1 MQGPEPIDSDLW
13 VEKYGDM
20 MYRFAL
26 VRVKDQD
33 AAEEVVQQTLVSALQ
48 AKNSFQGRSS
58 EKSWLFGI
66 LKHKI
71 MDHFRAAKKFQSYD
85 LSADDDA
92 DPFERAFDKTRHW
105 RIPVQ
110 NWNMDPEKAAQNR
123 QLVDALSQCLDK
135 LSEKYRRIFVMRE
148 VDGVSSEEICNEF
161 NIQPTNLWVLLHRA
175 RNQLKR
181 CLETQWFNK

>member
-1 MQGPEPIDSDLW
+1 MQNPETLDSNLW
-13 VEKYGDM
+13 VDKYGDM

-33 AAEEVVQQTLVSALQ
+33 TAEEVVQLTLIAALQ
-48 AKNSFQGRSS
+48 AQKSFQGRST

-71 MDHFRAAKKFQSYD
+71 MDHFRAAKKFQTYD
-85 LSADDDA
+85 LSADDSA
-92 DPFERAFDKTRHW
+92 DPYEKAYDNTRHW

-110 NWNMDPEKAAQNR
+110 NWNLDPEKAAQNG
-123 QLVDALSQCLDK
+123 QLVEALAHCMDK
-135 LSEKYRRIFVMRE
+135 LSDKYRRIFVMRE
-148 VDGVSSEEICNEF
+148 LDGVNSDEICNEF
-161 NIQPTNLWVLLHRA
+161 NIQPTNLWVMLHRA
-175 RNQLKR
+175 RNQLKK